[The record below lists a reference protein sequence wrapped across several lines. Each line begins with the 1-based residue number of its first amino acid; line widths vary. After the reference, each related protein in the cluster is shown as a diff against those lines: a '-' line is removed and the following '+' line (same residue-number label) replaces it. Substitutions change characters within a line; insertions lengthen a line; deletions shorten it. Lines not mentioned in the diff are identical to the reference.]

1 MEDLTEVALSALEAD
16 ETNAGDDGGGA
27 TDNSELAGKD
37 DGATDNQPENS
48 NPDEGEEKSSES
60 ENDNEGEDDRKGIS
74 DSDDSADTDHS
85 DVDKKSTDEEV
96 KDADD
101 KKEEKPAAKKELSD
115 DEFEEMAK
123 KRGYAKALSEE
134 EKKQA
139 ETAQSTEERLT
150 KRPKEVPEEVWEN
163 TPKNNRMVYNS
174 LPIITARGKNG
185 TTVNVK
191 LPTQLPD
198 NFEFADEKA
207 RTEFMTAMAEQGKR
221 SDEWLNALDARDRQ
235 IEANNQRVA
244 FARQTISEVEALQK
258 AGTLPI
264 PKAKPNTP
272 EFKEDP
278 AVKILDGVV
287 GLRDQKLAAGYNIS
301 IEDAAAL
308 YRAQHP
314 EAFEKKNQY
323 SDKAD
328 SERNNVARKVASGK
342 KTSGRGAD
350 NYNQTPVY
358 RPGSNMS
365 LQDVAEEAM
374 RREGITE

>member
-1 MEDLTEVALSALEAD
+1 MEDLTELALSALDAD
-16 ETNAGDDGGGA
+16 TSEENTESSETPDTGSETADTGQETEESSSDKQEETQPEENNDDNGDSNSKSDYASDTSDNTNAPSDDK
-27 TDNSELAGKD
+27 TESKEV
-37 DGATDNQPENS
+37 
-48 NPDEGEEKSSES
+48 EEKK
-60 ENDNEGEDDRKGIS
+60 ED
-74 DSDDSADTDHS
+74 
-85 DVDKKSTDEEV
+85 E
-96 KDADD
+96 
-101 KKEEKPAAKKELSD
+101 KKEISD

-123 KRGYAKALSEE
+123 KRGYAKEPTQE
-134 EKKQA
+134 QKKQQ

-150 KRPKEVPEEVWEN
+150 KRPKEIPEDVWDN

-185 TTVNVK
+185 VTVNVK

-198 NFEFADEKA
+198 GFEFADEKA
-207 RTEFMTAMAEQGKR
+207 RTEFNTAMAEQGKR
-221 SDEWLNALDARDRQ
+221 SDEWLNALAARDRQ
-235 IEANNQRVA
+235 IEENSQRIA
-244 FARQTISEVEALQK
+244 FAKQTIAEVSALQK
-258 AGTLPI
+258 TGALPT

-272 EFKEDP
+272 EFKDDP

-308 YRAQHP
+308 YKMQHP
-314 EAFEKKNQY
+314 EAFEKKNAY
-323 SDKAD
+323 NEKAD
-328 SERNNVARKVASGK
+328 SERTGIARKVATGK
-342 KTSGRGAD
+342 KSSGRGAD

-374 RREGITE
+374 RREGITD

>member
-1 MEDLTEVALSALEAD
+1 MEDLTELALSALDADTSDSGGEAS
-16 ETNAGDDGGGA
+16 
-27 TDNSELAGKD
+27 DNSETNSEPADTG
-37 DGATDNQPENS
+37 QEPENTPS
-48 NPDEGEEKSSES
+48 DEKEETSSEPEEDNKGDNGSRDDS
-60 ENDNEGEDDRKGIS
+60 EATT
-74 DSDDSADTDHS
+74 DSDNSDDTDGSS
-85 DVDKKSTDEEV
+85 DGKESSEKLEE
-96 KDADD
+96 
-101 KKEEKPAAKKELSD
+101 KKEEKKEPSD
-115 DEFEEMAK
+115 EEFEEMAK
-123 KRGYAKALSEE
+123 KRGYAKAPSEE

-139 ETAQSTEERLT
+139 ETAQQTEERLT

-174 LPIITARGKNG
+174 LPIVTARGKNG

-198 NFEFADEKA
+198 GFEFADEKA

-221 SDEWLNALDARDRQ
+221 SDEWLNALDARDKQ
-235 IEANNQRVA
+235 MEADNQRIA
-244 FARQTISEVEALQK
+244 FAKQTIAEVQALQK
-258 AGTLPI
+258 TGALPT

-272 EFKEDP
+272 EFKDDP

-308 YRAQHP
+308 YKVQHP
-314 EAFEKKNQY
+314 EMFEKKNAY
-323 SDKAD
+323 NEKAD
-328 SERNNVARKVASGK
+328 AERGGVARKVATGK

-374 RREGITE
+374 RREGIIE

>member
-1 MEDLTEVALSALEAD
+1 MEDLTELALSALDAD
-16 ETNAGDDGGGA
+16 TSDSGETS
-27 TDNSELAGKD
+27 DNSETNSEPADTGQEP
-37 DGATDNQPENS
+37 DNAPS
-48 NPDEGEEKSSES
+48 DEKESSGSEP
-60 ENDNEGEDDRKGIS
+60 ENDNKGDDDSRDDSETAPDSDNSDDTDSS
-74 DSDDSADTDHS
+74 DSDKEPSTK
-85 DVDKKSTDEEV
+85 VEEKKPEE
-96 KDADD
+96 
-101 KKEEKPAAKKELSD
+101 KKEPTD

-123 KRGYAKALSEE
+123 KRGYAKAPSEE